1 VTMDSAHDQLT
12 LGVTGSTCSGQF
24 IILQCVYCERYV
36 SIAARSASEARDT
49 IHKASC
55 AQARRGGAFPRN
67 HCLGP
72 PLDVFFTGAIIYVPW
87 NSVCLSASLSVR
99 EYVCTF
105 VTADR
110 KNDMK

>member
-1 VTMDSAHDQLT
+1 MTMDCAHDQLT

-36 SIAARSASEARDT
+36 SIAARSASEARDDT
-49 IHKASC
+49 TRHRV
-55 AQARRGGAFPRN
+55 RRRDGGGAFPRN

-110 KNDMK
+110 KKMT